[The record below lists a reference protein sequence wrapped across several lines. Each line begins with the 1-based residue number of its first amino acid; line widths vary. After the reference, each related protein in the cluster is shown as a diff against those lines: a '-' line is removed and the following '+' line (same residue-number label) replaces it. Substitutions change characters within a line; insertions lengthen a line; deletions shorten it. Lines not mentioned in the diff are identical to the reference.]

1 MINEDIKIIKLS
13 DLSGRVIKEITTTN
27 NVSQID
33 MSNVAIGIYLLQI
46 EQDNQL
52 ISTQKVERK

>member
-1 MINEDIKIIKLS
+1 MSKEDIKIIKLS